1 MKRIVKGNDFTLRIP
16 VCKMVDGKKVP
27 YPLRA
32 CTDLE
37 VSIGNGYRIISLAY
51 DIDVSDDNVILAKVE
66 GDKISLGCYYVKVKG
81 KLFEKDWC
89 SKEYPQ
95 FKIVDKNADADY
107 EFGETDEGD
116 NSVEMDTALVIL
128 PPTVE
133 LSSLIS
139 DTNKAL
145 KEVKATD
152 ETLQANEA
160 VRVAAENKR
169 VSEEQSRIDSELKRS
184 EAETSRTDAESE
196 RKIAEREREKSES
209 KRETNENVR
218 TKAEALRVDSE
229 KSRELSEEDRSQ
241 SENVRVNAE
250 SVRQLDETQRAQ
262 AEQSREKAEMFRV
275 TMENSRTEAEDS
287 RVEAEKQR
295 NVAFVKAKE
304 DCEAATR
311 EANDAT
317 ELCKEAVGKIKY
329 SVGYDPDSYSIIIN
343 TED

>member
-16 VCKMVDGKKVP
+16 VMKMVDGNKVP
-27 YPLRA
+27 FPLPA
-32 CTDLE
+32 CTDIVVRVTNSFKRFDLK
-37 VSIGNGYRIISLAY
+37 YT
-51 DIDVSDDNVILAKVE
+51 IDVSNDNIIIARVE
-66 GDKISLGCYYVKVKG
+66 GDSISLGTYAVEVKG
-81 KLFEKDWC
+81 KIFGNDWR
-89 SKEYPQ
+89 SNEYPQ
-95 FKIVDKNADADY
+95 FQIVNKNADADC
-107 EFGETDEGD
+107 EFGETDDGD

-152 ETLQANEA
+152 EILQANEA
-160 VRVAAENKR
+160 VRVASENKR

-184 EAETSRTDAESE
+184 EAETSRTDAESGRE
-196 RKIAEREREKSES
+196 SAEQEREKFES
-209 KRETNENVR
+209 KREADENVR

-229 KSRELSEEDRSQ
+229 KSRELSEDDRSQ

-250 SVRQLDETQRAQ
+250 AVRQLDETLRAQ
-262 AEQSREKAEMFRV
+262 AEKSREKAEMFRV
-275 TMENSRTEAEDS
+275 TTENSRTEAEDS

-295 NVAFVKAKE
+295 NVAFAKAKE

-311 EANDAT
+311 EANNAT
-317 ELCKEAVGKIKY
+317 ELCKQAVSKIKY
-329 SVGYDPDSYSIIIN
+329 DPGSYSIIIN